1 MRRRP
6 TMEKSEF
13 FGIYKQ
19 MFVENGL
26 ERYTSEEVM
35 EKFFLLAQIMR
46 ETNEKM
52 NITAIT
58 EEREIIARHYIDC
71 LFAAELLPAGA
82 NVLDVGSGGG
92 MPTLPFAIVRPDV
105 TVTALDATAKKTA
118 YIADTAAK
126 LGLSNVKIAT
136 GRAEELGRDGAY
148 REKYDVVCAR
158 AVAALNILLE
168 WCVPF
173 AKKGGLFIAMK
184 GKNAEEELKTAQNAV
199 KKLGISLAQRQ
210 NITLHEENGT
220 STRENFIFIKNEK
233 KAMLYPRANA
243 QIKKKPL

>member
-1 MRRRP
+1 
-6 TMEKSEF
+6 
-13 FGIYKQ
+13 
-19 MFVENGL
+19 
-26 ERYTSEEVM
+26 
-35 EKFFLLAQIMR
+35 
-46 ETNEKM
+46 
-52 NITAIT
+52 
-58 EEREIIARHYIDC
+58 
-71 LFAAELLPAGA
+71 
-82 NVLDVGSGGG
+82 

-148 REKYDVVCAR
+148 REKYDAVCAR

-233 KAMLYPRANA
+233 TAMLYPRANA